1 MKFLK
6 ALDDKLEEVLLT
18 ILLIGIV
25 VFMSAAVISRAMRAS
40 FTWTD
45 ELTRF
50 LLVWSCFLSVSYCVK
65 KSISIKITQFQGM
78 LPEKAVPFVKMLR
91 HTIVFVFCLTM
102 LPFCVTYV
110 QQAVNSGATSAAMKL
125 PMVYIQCAP
134 LVCFVLLTI
143 RVVQAFIRELKASG
157 KAMAQT
163 VKDELHAE
171 TREEL
176 IAKEKAEEAARA
188 AKKGGNNG

>member
-1 MKFLK
+1 MKILK
-6 ALDDKLEEVLLT
+6 AIDEQLEEILLT

-25 VFMSAAVISRAMRAS
+25 IFMSAAVISRALNAS

-65 KSISIKITQFQGM
+65 KSISIKITQFQNM

-91 HTIVFVFCLTM
+91 HTIVLVFCIIM
-102 LPFCVTYV
+102 LPYCVTYV
-110 QQAVNSGATSAAMKL
+110 QQAVRSGATSAAMKL
-125 PMVYIQCAP
+125 PMVYIQVAP

-143 RVVQAFIRELKASG
+143 RVVQAWIREFKASG
-157 KAMAQT
+157 KVMAQT

-176 IAKEKAEEAARA
+176 LAKEKAEEEARTT
-188 AKKGGNNG
+188 KKGGN